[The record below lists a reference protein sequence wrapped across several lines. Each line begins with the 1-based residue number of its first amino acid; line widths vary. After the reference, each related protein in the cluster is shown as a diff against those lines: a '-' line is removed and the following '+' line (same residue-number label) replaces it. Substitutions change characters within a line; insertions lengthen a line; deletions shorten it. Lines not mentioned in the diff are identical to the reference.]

1 MPELYRKRLVPQ
13 ECVHLHKD
21 TILFRSQDYLITGWD
36 TINPKVAFSKG
47 ISLYV
52 IDKGWKIS
60 KFYDHNNNFV
70 YWYCDI
76 IDTDYDKETDTYVF
90 TDLLADVII
99 EPSGKMKVVDLD
111 EYETAFKNNLINCK
125 GIIDALNKLNALLC
139 IIDSGEFSEY
149 AKKLEAYEK

>member
-1 MPELYRKRLVPQ
+1 MPEIYRKRLVPQ
-13 ECVHLHKD
+13 ECVHLKKD
-21 TILFRSQDYLITGWD
+21 TVFFRSENSLITGWD
-36 TINPKVAFSKG
+36 TINPKVAFSRG

-60 KFYDHNNNFV
+60 KFYDKDGNFV

-76 IDTDYDKETDTYVF
+76 IDTEYQSDTDTYIF

-99 EPSGKMKVVDLD
+99 YPDGKMKVVDLD
-111 EYETAFKNNLINCK
+111 EYETAYNEKLITSE
-125 GIIDALNKLNALLC
+125 GIIAALNKLNSLLS

-149 AKKLEAYEK
+149 TKKLEAYE